1 MTENSDGTAIWASQ
15 ICLMVS
21 DYCEEGMEIDYWF
34 SSESLQISSVALR
47 AYSGCQL
54 TSGGKF
60 R

>member
-21 DYCEEGMEIDYWF
+21 DYCGEGTEIDYWF
-34 SSESLQISSVALR
+34 SSGSPQISFVALR
-47 AYSGCQL
+47 ACFGCLL

>member
-1 MTENSDGTAIWASQ
+1 MIENSDGMVILASQ

-21 DYCEEGMEIDYWF
+21 DYCVVEMEIDYWF
-34 SSESLQISSVALR
+34 SSESPQISSVALR
-47 AYSGCQL
+47 AYSRCLL